1 MSDAEEPERPE
12 DPVKTG
18 LGDSEDL
25 YDVATWDPRSLLDR
39 ASVRVYRSLV
49 TARSVVLVTLAA
61 VLFVAQLGVGAV
73 ILSDEPLLG
82 VLAGAS
88 VAPALVLVGYIWWD
102 DPTRREPF
110 SLLAVTF
117 LLAILFATFAA
128 IVNSLLSGP
137 FALFGTYGLVAY
149 FFLVVGPIEEFVKW
163 LAIRVQAYNDPR
175 FDAVINGAIYG
186 AVAGLGFATVE
197 NFVYIANTYV
207 TASGAGTGAQLE
219 GATLT
224 AAGRAFVGPGHVI
237 FSAFAGYYL
246 GLAKFNPENR
256 GPIVVKGLLIAAF
269 IHGLYNTLVSVVPVT
284 GVSVLLVALVY
295 DGFWLA
301 VLLRKLSRYSSYY
314 DRAVEAGEVEPTHDD
329 G

>member
-1 MSDAEEPERPE
+1 MSDPE
-12 DPVKTG
+12 DPVQEG
-18 LGDSEDL
+18 LGDNEDL
-25 YDVATWDPRSLLDR
+25 YDVATWEDRTALDGI
-39 ASVRVYRSLV
+39 AVRLYRSLV
-49 TARSVVLVTLAA
+49 TARSVFLITLAT
-61 VLFVAQLGVGAV
+61 VLFVAQLGVGFV
-73 ILSDEPLLG
+73 ILTDEPVLG

-88 VAPALVLVGYIWWD
+88 VLPALGLAGYIWYD
-102 DPTRREPF
+102 DPTKREPF

-128 IVNSLLSGP
+128 IVNSILAGP
-137 FALFGTYGLVAY
+137 FALLGLGGVVLY

-163 LAIRVQAYNDPR
+163 LAIRVHAYNDPR

-186 AVAGLGFATVE
+186 AIAGLGFATVE

-207 TASGAGTGAQLE
+207 ATSGASQAAQLE

-269 IHGLYNTLVSVVPVT
+269 IHATYNSLVTVAPLTGL
-284 GVSVLLVALVY
+284 SVLVLALVY
-295 DGFWLA
+295 DAFWLL
-301 VLLRKLSRYSSYY
+301 VLFRKLSRYSSYY
-314 DRAVEAGEVEPTHDD
+314 DRAVATVGVDRDLTGEN
-329 G
+329 